1 MLKHVKEMSTFPAWV
16 KLQSKSVKSDAS
28 PVLWD
33 SASLKGWYL
42 HQSNLNFRH
51 QSLQR
56 EVQHGGV
63 QGRTSRVQVSSK
75 ELEEQKQSKKLNAMH
90 SEKKKK
96 TEKWTGSEKG
106 RNITRIQISLW
117 KWKNGDK
124 WGGNE
129 KKHSRE
135 AKGYHRKEKADL
147 IQGLLYK

>member
-1 MLKHVKEMSTFPAWV
+1 MLKHVKEMSTFPACV
-16 KLQSKSVKSDAS
+16 KLQSKSVKWCFSSALGRAAS
-28 PVLWD
+28 P
-33 SASLKGWYL
+33 KGWYL

-56 EVQHGGV
+56 EVQHGGFR
-63 QGRTSRVQVSSK
+63 GRTSKVQVPSK
-75 ELEEQKQSKKLNAMH
+75 EAEEQKTEQKIECNALR
-90 SEKKKK
+90 KKKK

-117 KWKNGDK
+117 KWRNGGK

-135 AKGYHRKEKADL
+135 AKGTTGKRKL
-147 IQGLLYK
+147 T